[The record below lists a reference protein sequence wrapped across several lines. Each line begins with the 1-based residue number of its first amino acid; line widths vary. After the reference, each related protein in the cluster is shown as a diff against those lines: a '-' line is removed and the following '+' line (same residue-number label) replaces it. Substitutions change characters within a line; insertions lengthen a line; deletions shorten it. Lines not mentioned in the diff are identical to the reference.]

1 MLVDT
6 MNVLFINDFDIG
18 ITPVLECE
26 ISSLEVKNDE
36 DLTQKDSVMSVEIP
50 MVTVNYFNL
59 ERGEWE
65 PLLEHLA
72 VQINMN

>member
-6 MNVLFINDFDIG
+6 MNLLFINDFDIG

-36 DLTQKDSVMSVEIP
+36 DL
-50 MVTVNYFNL
+50 
-59 ERGEWE
+59 
-65 PLLEHLA
+65 A
-72 VQINMN
+72 